1 MTEIRKYR
9 KEDETGWLHC
19 RVLSFLDTAYYD
31 SVLREKEVYSNPSIE
46 LVACEDGKITGL
58 IDVEYEI
65 RERTVCS
72 KGTGLGG
79 MIWHLAVHPDYR
91 RKGIASLL
99 LSETESEAKKI
110 GLNRFEAWTRDDDW
124 VNRWYL
130 SKGFKLTDSYL
141 HVYAEG
147 KDEIKISFSSETEK
161 LNLVYA
167 FAHYTGKDRESI
179 RTKFRRVHEC
189 FCYEKFFNRN

>member
-31 SVLREKEVYSNPSIE
+31 SVFREKEIYSNPSIE
-46 LVACEDGKITGL
+46 LVACEEGKITGL

-65 RERTVCS
+65 NEHTVCS
-72 KGTGLGG
+72 KGSGLGG

-91 RKGIASLL
+91 RRGIASLL
-99 LSETESEAKKI
+99 LSESESEAKKA

-141 HVYAEG
+141 HVYADS
-147 KDEIKISFSSETEK
+147 KDEIKSSFKSETDK

-167 FAHYTGKDRESI
+167 FAHYTGNDCDSI
-179 RTKFRRVHEC
+179 RAKFKRVHEC
-189 FCYEKFFNRN
+189 FCYEKYFA

>member
-9 KEDETGWLHC
+9 KEDETGWLQC

-31 SVLREKEVYSNPSIE
+31 SVLRKKEVYSNPSIE

-58 IDVEYEI
+58 IDVEYELS
-65 RERTVCS
+65 ERTVCS

-99 LSETESEAKKI
+99 LSVSESEAGKA

-147 KDEIKISFSSETEK
+147 KDEIKSSFRSETEK
-161 LNLVYA
+161 LNLVNA
-167 FAHYTGKDRESI
+167 FAHYTGNDRDSI
-179 RTKFRRVHEC
+179 RLKFKRVHDC
-189 FCYEKFFNRN
+189 FCYEKYFN